1 MGTTTHR
8 DTETVETD
16 PRWEFVRRRDPAA
29 DGRFVYAANRGD
41 NALLVYRVDAASGM
55 LSPVQRLPSG
65 GQAPWSFTLHASGR
79 WMLVAHQKSGT
90 VDVVGID
97 PASGRLAATGRAVA
111 VPAPVCVTIVP

>member
-1 MGTTTHR
+1 MNDASFAGQPSGA
-8 DTETVETD
+8 EVA
-16 PRWEFVRRRDPAA
+16 VSA

-41 NALLVYRVDAASGM
+41 NALLAYRVDAASGM

-65 GQAPWSFTLHASGR
+65 GQAPWSFTLHPSGR

-97 PASGRLAATGRAVA
+97 PASGVLTATGRTVAVA
-111 VPAPVCVTIVP
+111 APVSLVVAP